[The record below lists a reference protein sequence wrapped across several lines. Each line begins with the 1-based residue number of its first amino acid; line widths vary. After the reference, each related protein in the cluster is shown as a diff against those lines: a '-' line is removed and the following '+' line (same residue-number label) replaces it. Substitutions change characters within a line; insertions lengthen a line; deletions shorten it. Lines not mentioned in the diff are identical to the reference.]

1 MEKDAWNQQFKL
13 LRIKLGY
20 SNKKAKQ
27 TFIVNYF
34 LFFVIFFFL
43 DLNEYILVIKNYLFQ
58 FKINREYIL
67 YSTFSSPFV
76 SLAKSWSLAISL
88 NKILYRKY

>member
-1 MEKDAWNQQFKL
+1 MEKDTWNQQFKL
-13 LRIKLGY
+13 LRITLGY

-34 LFFVIFFFL
+34 LFFCNFFL
-43 DLNEYILVIKNYLFQ
+43 SGFKWIYSGNKKLFFQ